1 MSEGREREREKE
13 RGMLEE
19 LVAGGAEGLV
29 LLQDSVSCEGH
40 TLLKSFVAASARR
53 GESVHVINFD
63 IPEEEFKAGF
73 TPDVASQLFIHDGF
87 RDPLGWTGARGG
99 LTVGDFSAPQ
109 LVLRFSQ
116 AAQGPATLVL
126 DSLSWLL
133 LRLPFPS
140 VCQVLAQLPKKAN
153 TAGVRIRTLV
163 ALLHGDLHPPE
174 QLKALHSL
182 ARVVVTLKQG
192 DGSPRVAVTLH
203 RKRRNKVV
211 QKKEYFTVLSGF
223 ALKHLGEP
231 SPAAVSGEEVIQKD
245 DASAVA
251 DPTANLTFNL
261 RLSEAER
268 RAKESV
274 PLPYQFSEEKK
285 SSLLQG
291 PTGQGKI
298 YYEPDAADDIDDE
311 DPDDDLDV

>member
-53 GESVHVINFD
+53 
-63 IPEEEFKAGF
+63 
-73 TPDVASQLFIHDGF
+73 LFIHDGF
-87 RDPLGWTGARGG
+87 RDPLGWSGARGG

-116 AAQGPATLVL
+116 AAQGPATLAL